1 MPGTYVSVGGF
12 LFKPWIR
19 EAPRVGLRGYGSGVA
34 RLDLNESPYPP
45 PDFVVEAAAKE
56 LGRGNRYP
64 DGDLFGRLYEAL
76 SAYTGLPA
84 GSLVV
89 GAGGD
94 DILRA
99 VFAGTV
105 EPGDKVVAPSFS
117 FGMYRVYAKLAGTV
131 FVGVPAEPRG
141 EWWVL
146 DEERFISES
155 RRARLVLLDRPNNPT
170 GSMFLSEKR
179 VEELLGETKGLVVV
193 DEAYYEFTGST
204 VAGLVEAHENLV
216 VLRTLSKAFCLAG
229 LRVGYALA
237 HRETA
242 EKLRS
247 LLPPFPTS
255 RPSVAA
261 AVAALENPGYA
272 REVVERIVAE
282 RERLR
287 EKLGGA
293 GARPYASHTNFLLVE
308 TSIGGVVDK
317 LYSLGVAVRGVP
329 MGDAWFRATVGLP
342 GENDRL
348 VDALSRLG

>member
-1 MPGTYVSVGGF
+1 M
-12 LFKPWIR
+12 FKPWIR
-19 EAPRVGLRGYGSGVA
+19 EAPRMRLREYGNSVA

-45 PDFVVEAAAKE
+45 PGFVIEAATRE
-56 LGRGNRYP
+56 LERVNRYP
-64 DGDLFGRLYEAL
+64 DWNLFRRLYEAL
-76 SAYTGLPA
+76 SAYTDLPA
-84 GSLVV
+84 ESLVV

-105 EPGDKVVAPSFS
+105 EPGDKVVAPRYS
-117 FGMYRVYAKLAGTV
+117 FGMYRVYAKLAGAV
-131 FVGVPAEPRG
+131 FVGVPVEPRG

-179 VEELLGETKGLVVV
+179 VEELLDETKGLVVV
-193 DEAYYEFTGST
+193 DEAYYEFTGNT
-204 VAGLVEAHENLV
+204 VADLVESHENLV

-237 HRETA
+237 HPETS
-242 EKLRS
+242 EKLKR

-261 AVAALENPGYA
+261 AIAALENPGYA
-272 REVVERIVAE
+272 QEVVKRVVAE

-287 EKLGGA
+287 ENLGRA

-308 TSIGGVVDK
+308 TGIGRVVEK
-317 LYSLGVAVRGVP
+317 LYSLGVAVRRVP
-329 MGDAWFRATVGLP
+329 LGDSWFRATVGLP
-342 GENDRL
+342 EENDRL
-348 VDALSRLG
+348 VEALSRLE

>member
-1 MPGTYVSVGGF
+1 M
-12 LFKPWIR
+12 FKPWIR
-19 EAPRVGLRGYGSGVA
+19 EAPRMALREYGNSVA

-45 PDFVVEAAAKE
+45 PGFVVEAAARE

-64 DGDLFGRLYEAL
+64 DGALFRRLYEAI
-76 SAYTGLPA
+76 SAYTGLPVE
-84 GSLVV
+84 SLVV

-105 EPGDKVVAPSFS
+105 EPGDKVVAPRFS

-131 FVGVPAEPRG
+131 FVGVPVEPRG
-141 EWWVL
+141 EWWML

-179 VEELLGETKGLVVV
+179 VEELLGEAKGLVVV
-193 DEAYYEFTGST
+193 DEAYYEFTGNT
-204 VAGLVEAHENLV
+204 VAGLVETHENLV

-237 HRETA
+237 HPETA
-242 EKLRS
+242 EKLRR

-261 AVAALENPGYA
+261 AIAALKNPDYA
-272 REVVERIVAE
+272 REVVGRIAAE

-287 EKLGGA
+287 ETLRRA
-293 GARPYASHTNFLLVE
+293 GARPYASHTNFVLVE
-308 TSIGGVVDK
+308 TGIDGVVEK
-317 LYSLGVAVRGVP
+317 LYSLGVAVRSVS
-329 MGDAWFRATVGLP
+329 MGDNWFRATVGLP
-342 GENDRL
+342 EENDRL
-348 VDALSRLG
+348 IEAISRLGQRPV

>member
-1 MPGTYVSVGGF
+1 M
-12 LFKPWIR
+12 FKPWIR
-19 EAPRVGLRGYGSGVA
+19 EAPSMVLREYGDGVA

-45 PDFVVEAAAKE
+45 PSFVIEAAARE
-56 LGRGNRYP
+56 LERGNRYP
-64 DGDLFGRLYEAL
+64 DGNMFRRLYEAL
-76 SAYTGLPA
+76 SSYTGLPRDNI
-84 GSLVV
+84 VV

-94 DILRA
+94 DLLRA
-99 VFAGTV
+99 AFTGTV
-105 EPGDKVVAPSFS
+105 EPGDKVVAPRYS

-131 FVGVPAEPRG
+131 FVGVPVEPRG

-146 DEERFISES
+146 DEERLISES
-155 RRARLVLLDRPNNPT
+155 KRARLVLLDRPNNPT

-179 VEELLGETKGLVVV
+179 VEELLEEAKGLVVI

-237 HRETA
+237 HPETA
-242 EKLRS
+242 EKLRR

-261 AVAALENPGYA
+261 AIAALENPGYA
-272 REVVERIVAE
+272 REVVEKAVAE

-287 EKLGGA
+287 RMLSEA
-293 GARPYASHTNFLLVE
+293 GAKPYGSHTNFVLVE
-308 TSIGGVVDK
+308 TGIRGVVEK
-317 LYSLGVAVRGVP
+317 LYWEGVAVRAVP
-329 MGDAWFRATVGLP
+329 MGDNWFRATVGLP
-342 GENDRL
+342 EENHRL
-348 VDALSRLG
+348 VEAVSKLE